1 MMAGPRKAGRTGDR
15 PDFLTAALF
24 VGFGALGL
32 WAGRDLTMGTASAM
46 GPGYLPRVICWLL
59 IIIGVTVGG
68 FGAIRARE
76 DITKPKLRP
85 LAIILAAV
93 VGFAFVAEFFGFVAA
108 AVWLLLVGS
117 IADRESRLRE
127 VILLTAGLTAF
138 GALVFIVGLGVQ
150 MPIWPSWG

>member
-1 MMAGPRKAGRTGDR
+1 MSAPRKAGGTGDR

-32 WAGRDLTMGTASAM
+32 WAGRDLTLGSASAM
-46 GPGYLPRVICWLL
+46 GPGYLPRIVCWLL
-59 IIIGVTVGG
+59 IIIGAVVGG
-68 FGAIRARE
+68 LGAFRDRE
-76 DITKPKLRP
+76 DIAKPKLRP
-85 LAIILAAV
+85 LAIILAAI

-108 AVWLLLVGS
+108 SVWLLLVGS
-117 IADRESRLRE
+117 IADRDSKLRE

-150 MPIWPSWG
+150 MPIWPF

>member
-1 MMAGPRKAGRTGDR
+1 MADPRKAGGTGNR
-15 PDFLTAALF
+15 PDLLTAALF

-46 GPGYLPRVICWLL
+46 GPGYLPRIICWLL
-59 IIIGVTVGG
+59 IITGVTIGG
-68 FGAIRARE
+68 FGAVGGRE
-76 DITKPKLRP
+76 DIAKPKLWP

-108 AVWLLLVGS
+108 SVWLLLIGS
-117 IADRESRLRE
+117 IADRDSRLRE

>member
-1 MMAGPRKAGRTGDR
+1 MSAPRKAGGTGDR

-32 WAGRDLTMGTASAM
+32 WAGRDLTVGTASAM
-46 GPGYLPRVICWLL
+46 GPGYLPRIVCWLL

-68 FGAIRARE
+68 IGVFRDRDEIA
-76 DITKPKLRP
+76 KPKIWP
-85 LAIILAAV
+85 LAIILASI

-108 AVWLLLVGS
+108 SVWLLLVGS
-117 IADRESRLRE
+117 IADRDSKLRE

-150 MPIWPSWG
+150 MPIWPF

>member
-1 MMAGPRKAGRTGDR
+1 MSAPRKAGGTGDR

-32 WAGRDLTMGTASAM
+32 WAGRDLTLGSASAM
-46 GPGYLPRVICWLL
+46 GPGYLPRIVCWLL
-59 IIIGVTVGG
+59 IIIGAVVGG
-68 FGAIRARE
+68 LGAFRDRE
-76 DITKPKLRP
+76 DIAKPRLRP
-85 LAIILAAV
+85 LVIILAAV
-93 VGFAFVAEFFGFVAA
+93 VGFAFVAEFFGFVTA

-117 IADRESRLRE
+117 IADRDLKLRE

-150 MPIWPSWG
+150 MPIWPF

>member
-1 MMAGPRKAGRTGDR
+1 MSAPRKAGGTGDR

-32 WAGRDLTMGTASAM
+32 WAGRDLTLGSASAM
-46 GPGYLPRVICWLL
+46 GPGYLPRIVCWLL
-59 IIIGVTVGG
+59 IMIGAVVGG
-68 FGAIRARE
+68 LGAFRDRE
-76 DITKPKLRP
+76 DIAKPRLRP
-85 LAIILAAV
+85 LVIILAAV

-108 AVWLLLVGS
+108 SVWLLLVGS
-117 IADRESRLRE
+117 IADRDSKLRE

-150 MPIWPSWG
+150 MPIWPF

>member
-1 MMAGPRKAGRTGDR
+1 MSAPRKAGGTGDR

-32 WAGRDLTMGTASAM
+32 WAGRDLTLGSASAM
-46 GPGYLPRVICWLL
+46 GPGYLPRIVCWLL
-59 IIIGVTVGG
+59 IVIGAVVGG
-68 FGAIRARE
+68 LGAFRDRE
-76 DITKPKLRP
+76 DIAKPRLRP
-85 LAIILAAV
+85 LVIILAAV

-117 IADRESRLRE
+117 IADQDSKLRE

-150 MPIWPSWG
+150 MPIWPF

>member
-1 MMAGPRKAGRTGDR
+1 MSAQRKAGGTGDR

-32 WAGRDLTMGTASAM
+32 WAGRDLTLGSASAM
-46 GPGYLPRVICWLL
+46 GPGYLPRIVCWLL
-59 IIIGVTVGG
+59 IIIGAVVVGLG
-68 FGAIRARE
+68 SLRDRE
-76 DITKPKLRP
+76 DIAKPRLRP
-85 LAIILAAV
+85 LVIIFAAV

-108 AVWLLLVGS
+108 SVWLLLVGS
-117 IADRESRLRE
+117 IADHDSKLRE

-150 MPIWPSWG
+150 MPIWPF

>member
-1 MMAGPRKAGRTGDR
+1 MSAPRKAGGTGDR

-32 WAGRDLTMGTASAM
+32 WAGRDLTLGSASAM
-46 GPGYLPRVICWLL
+46 GPGYLPRIVCWLL
-59 IIIGVTVGG
+59 IIIGAVVGG
-68 FGAIRARE
+68 LGAFRDRE
-76 DITKPKLRP
+76 DIAKPRLQP
-85 LAIILAAV
+85 LVIILAAV
-93 VGFAFVAEFFGFVAA
+93 VGFAFVAEFFGFVTA

-117 IADRESRLRE
+117 IADRNSKRRE

-150 MPIWPSWG
+150 MPIWPF

>member
-1 MMAGPRKAGRTGDR
+1 MSAPRKAGGTGDR

-32 WAGRDLTMGTASAM
+32 WAGRDLTVGTASAM
-46 GPGYLPRVICWLL
+46 GPGYLPRIVCWLL

-68 FGAIRARE
+68 IGVFRDRDEIA
-76 DITKPKLRP
+76 KPKIWP
-85 LAIILAAV
+85 LAIILASV

-108 AVWLLLVGS
+108 SVWLLLVGS
-117 IADRESRLRE
+117 IADRDSKLRE

-150 MPIWPSWG
+150 MPIWPF

>member
-1 MMAGPRKAGRTGDR
+1 MSAPRKAGGTGDR

-32 WAGRDLTMGTASAM
+32 WAGRDLTLGSASAM
-46 GPGYLPRVICWLL
+46 GPGYLPRIVCWLL
-59 IIIGVTVGG
+59 IIIGAVVVGLG
-68 FGAIRARE
+68 SLRDRE
-76 DITKPKLRP
+76 DIAKPRLRP
-85 LAIILAAV
+85 LVIIFAAV

-108 AVWLLLVGS
+108 SVWLLLVGS
-117 IADRESRLRE
+117 IADHNSKLRE

-150 MPIWPSWG
+150 MPIWPF